1 MDKAVTATEAV
12 RDFSGLLNT
21 IKFQGATYII
31 KRGGKPIASMGPVKE
46 ANAPKTLK
54 ELKGIL
60 NELPR
65 MGDELGPFE
74 EDLIEVLKA
83 QPSLPDKGPKY
94 GPTC

>member
-21 IKFQGATYII
+21 IKFKGTTYII
-31 KRGGKPIASMGPVKE
+31 KRGGKPVASIGPVKA

-65 MGDELGPFE
+65 MGDELDAFE
-74 EDLIEVLKA
+74 KDLIEVLKA
-83 QPSLPDKGPKY
+83 QPSLPEKEPWE
-94 GPTC
+94 